1 MREFRTETKGKFA
14 RDQYPPYTLGISLH
28 ERRRTMGQWMDG
40 YLAKLDK
47 IHQENIEGG
56 GKDRI
61 ELQHQLGKLT
71 ARERIDL
78 LVDAETFEELGAV
91 VRDFRSPGEK
101 EGKPSPYDGVC
112 IGFAKVN
119 GRPVAVYA
127 MDFTVMSGSVGDQGV
142 WKIAELI
149 QMAGQEQVPIIG
161 MFDSAGSRMSF
172 KGGYIGLHGMARLVR
187 NYCLYSGVIPQ
198 IALLLGPCTG
208 PMAQIPV
215 LSDFL
220 IINAKTGFLWFGGEV
235 ESDDAGCAD
244 FHMNKSG
251 QCDLLADSDEEAI
264 EMAKKLLD
272 FMPQNC
278 WGKPAIKEPTDD
290 PERREEALLDV
301 MPEDVKFTYDVHEI
315 IELIVD
321 QGEFFELKEDY
332 APNLVV
338 GFARF
343 DGIPTGIAASNPE
356 ELSGIMEPDSS
367 DKYDRFLMMLD
378 CFNIPLLTMSD
389 TTAFPPGDKW
399 ERMGVIRHGAKN
411 LHGYSHLT
419 NPKVTVVLRRS
430 YGGSNIVMGCSK
442 MGPDFIYGWPTTEF
456 APTGPE
462 MIVHAIFHKEL
473 AKAKEEG
480 KYEELYNFYLSI
492 LREQCSVLTFGK
504 LFTTWYTVN
513 EVIDPRDTRPRII
526 KALHASWNKNES
538 MPEKRRFI
546 KPA

>member
-1 MREFRTETKGKFA
+1 
-14 RDQYPPYTLGISLH
+14 
-28 ERRRTMGQWMDG
+28 MGQWMDG
-40 YLAKLDK
+40 FIEKLEK
-47 IHQENIEGG
+47 NRLENLEGG
-56 GKDRI
+56 GKERI
-61 ELQHQLGKLT
+61 EVQHNLGKLT
-71 ARERIDL
+71 ARERIEY
-78 LVDAETFEELGAV
+78 LVDPGSFEELGSV
-91 VRDFRSPGEK
+91 VRQFRTVLEK
-101 EGKPSPYDGVC
+101 EVKPSPSDGVVM
-112 IGFAKVN
+112 GHAKVN
-119 GRPVAVYA
+119 GRTVMVYA
-127 MDFTVMSGSVGDQGV
+127 TDFTVMSGSIGDQGV
-142 WKIAELI
+142 WKIAELV
-149 QMAGQEQVPIIG
+149 QMAGQEQMPIIG
-161 MFDSAGSRMSF
+161 MIDSAGSRISF
-172 KGGYIGLHGMARLVR
+172 KDGFVGLSGIARLVR

-208 PMAQIPV
+208 PFAQVPI

-220 IINAKTGFLWFGGEV
+220 IINSKTGFLWFGGDI
-235 ESDDAGCAD
+235 ESDDAGTAE
-244 FHMNKSG
+244 FHMEKSG

-264 EMAKKLLD
+264 DLAKQLLQ
-272 FMPQNC
+272 FIPQNC
-278 WGKPAIKEPTDD
+278 WEKPASIESTDD

-301 MPEDVKFTYDVHEI
+301 MPDDVKFTYDVHDI

-321 QGEFFELKEDY
+321 NGEFFELKEDY
-332 APNLVV
+332 APNMVT

-343 DGIPTGIAASNPE
+343 GGMVTGIASSNPE

-367 DKYDRFLMMLD
+367 DKYDKFLMFLD

-389 TTAFPPGDKW
+389 TTAFPPGDRW

-419 NPKVTVVLRRS
+419 NPKITVVLRRS

-462 MIVHAIFHKEL
+462 MIVHAVFHKEL

-480 KYEELYNFYLSI
+480 KYEEVYNFYLSI
-492 LREQCSVLTFGK
+492 LREQFSVMTFGK
-504 LFTTWYTVN
+504 IYTTWYTVN

-526 KALHASWNKNES
+526 KALRSMANKSERY
-538 MPEKRRFI
+538 PEKRRFI